1 MKKFY
6 MEAPM
11 TLEEILRRY
20 FGSEKPFLK
29 KKQVDYIDDDG
40 EKHYRHLTVS
50 DNDAYNCLV
59 DVLYGLQNIGIIDN
73 ANEAIERLDALVSE
87 EY

>member
-6 MEAPM
+6 MEAPT

-50 DNDAYNCLV
+50 GNDAYNCLV